1 MITLIVTPVRRLFP
15 RRLWTAWLMRQQRYL
30 ALAAFVYAVPH
41 MIAYLVKLSDA
52 SRIVSEAAELGML
65 TGWLA
70 MLIFVALAVTSNDAS
85 MRPLGKGWKTHHRF
99 IYAVAIPTFL
109 HWILTA
115 FEPMEGYI
123 HAIILLG
130 FQPLRFLPER

>member
-1 MITLIVTPVRRLFP
+1 
-15 RRLWTAWLMRQQRYL
+15 MRQQRYL

-85 MRPLGKGWKTHHRF
+85 MRPLGKGCKTHHRF
-99 IYAVAIPTFL
+99 IYAVAILTFL

-115 FEPMEGYI
+115 VDPMEGYI
-123 HAIILLG
+123 HTIILLG
-130 FQPLRFLPER
+130 FQALRFLPKR